1 MTCCTYTCNQGRDC
15 PVRATITSATITPAT
30 GSPGEPATVAPVKR
44 RTCDALG
51 VCQSQTAICPCG
63 DTKPAPTGIVFLD
76 EPDYPPYPGSF
87 DQIAYTMAVW
97 ITRGLA
103 LFTVFGTAGYAYSKY
118 FGA

>member
-1 MTCCTYTCNQGRDC
+1 MNCCDTYGQCTQGPSC
-15 PVRATITSATITPAT
+15 PVRSTATS
-30 GSPGEPATVAPVKR
+30 SPSEPVTMAAVKR
-44 RTCDALG
+44 RSCTELG

-97 ITRGLA
+97 VVRGLA
-103 LFTVFGTAGYAYSKY
+103 LFTVFGSAGYAYSK
-118 FGA
+118 FIGA